1 MNRACYFTSCMLQDY
16 VLVMPENG
24 IWSKNFLFCTMWAW
38 DFPCKQRVQFKAN
51 PQLLNLAG
59 TYCGQY
65 YVLSSEKAWWKSRS
79 RTTDWWGSS
88 HRFPSAPWKCFYQT
102 VHRRSDSDRQHF
114 GSQPGRL
121 MKRFVRWQRQR
132 NNIWCASDSPQC
144 VLVRFQGDF
153 CKWGLTENFSILK

>member
-1 MNRACYFTSCMLQDY
+1 MYNNKASLDCNCFHVACNAWKCHLEQKHFILFNVSMRFPMQ
-16 VLVMPENG
+16 
-24 IWSKNFLFCTMWAW
+24 IW
-38 DFPCKQRVQFKAN
+38 VQFKAN
-51 PQLLNLAG
+51 PRLPNMAW

-88 HRFPSAPWKCFYQT
+88 HRFPSAPWKRFYQT